1 MFCYVSC
8 SKDFSA
14 FCFRKFIYPVKSSVQ
29 LQNKS
34 KMGSGVV
41 VIRDVVFLGFDFVWL
56 VVWGEMDEIA
66 EKRWLRNYADV
77 HFS

>member
-1 MFCYVSC
+1 
-8 SKDFSA
+8 
-14 FCFRKFIYPVKSSVQ
+14 
-29 LQNKS
+29 
-34 KMGSGVV
+34 MGSGVV